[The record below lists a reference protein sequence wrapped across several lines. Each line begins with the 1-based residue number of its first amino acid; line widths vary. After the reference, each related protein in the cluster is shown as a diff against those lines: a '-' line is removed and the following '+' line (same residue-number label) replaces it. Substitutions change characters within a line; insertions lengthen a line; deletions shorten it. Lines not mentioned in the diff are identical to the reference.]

1 MNKEKIDN
9 IYREKKINP
18 IMEVMPICILGI
30 LEVDFYVD
38 YDSASDLDKRRS
50 LTSYVFTM
58 LSAEK

>member
-1 MNKEKIDN
+1 
-9 IYREKKINP
+9 
-18 IMEVMPICILGI
+18 MEVMPICILGI